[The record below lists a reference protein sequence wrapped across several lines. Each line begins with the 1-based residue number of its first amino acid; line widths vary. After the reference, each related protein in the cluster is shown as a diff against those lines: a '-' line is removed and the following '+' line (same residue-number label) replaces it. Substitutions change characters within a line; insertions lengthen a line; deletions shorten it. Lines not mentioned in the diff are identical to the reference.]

1 MPQLLNNTLEM
12 KSLIQKLITKA
23 IMVYPEHHTKI
34 KTPGKLIKGLSKE
47 ERELIKK
54 AKSKDFYHR
63 I

>member
-1 MPQLLNNTLEM
+1 M